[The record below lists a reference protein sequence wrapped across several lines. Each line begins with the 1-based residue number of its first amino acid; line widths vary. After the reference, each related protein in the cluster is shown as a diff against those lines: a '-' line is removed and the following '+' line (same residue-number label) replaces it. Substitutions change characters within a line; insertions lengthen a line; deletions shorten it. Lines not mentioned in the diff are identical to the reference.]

1 MNLVQEP
8 VCWRNKICQRNFETS
23 PAEPELEVVQLT
35 SSTLVRRKWVGSD
48 LTSISFTTRRFQKW
62 THQSFKVQTFPLKCI
77 PLWVLKDQTI
87 FVSLFSFFCLWHV
100 ASPKPPFVIAV
111 CSWENWWDVACTS
124 VAWNSETCSIVLFC
138 HVNLERL
145 LAAAFSTSAEPVLC
159 SRSKTQ
165 VTYNHV
171 FVHFNS
177 HAWLIGDLLNP
188 FPRGQHWPP
197 TSSLTAAAG
206 GVNFQWLTR

>member
-8 VCWRNKICQRNFETS
+8 FCWRNKICQRNFETS

-35 SSTLVRRKWVGSD
+35 TSALVRRKWVGSD

-87 FVSLFSFFCLWHV
+87 FVSLFFFSLWHI
-100 ASPKPPFVIAV
+100 ASSKPPVVIVV
-111 CSWENWWDVACTS
+111 CSWENWWS
-124 VAWNSETCSIVLFC
+124 VAWNTETCSIVATLILNVFW
-138 HVNLERL
+138 L
-145 LAAAFSTSAEPVLC
+145 LRFRQARNQCCVQGAKLKSPTITSL
-159 SRSKTQ
+159 SIS
-165 VTYNHV
+165 
-171 FVHFNS
+171 NS

-188 FPRGQHWPP
+188 FPRGQHRPP